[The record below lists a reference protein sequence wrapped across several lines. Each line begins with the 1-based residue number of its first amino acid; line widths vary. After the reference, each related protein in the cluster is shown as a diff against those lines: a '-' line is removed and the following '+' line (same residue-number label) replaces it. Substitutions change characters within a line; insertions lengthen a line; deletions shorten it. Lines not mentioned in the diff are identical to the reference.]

1 MPSAV
6 VTKEELE
13 SLDLFRGVDLD
24 AFEGLILNCPL
35 ATVKE
40 GEILLEAG
48 KPNRHLHL
56 LVSGRVRVHLSL
68 EDEPIAILGR
78 GEAIGEISLIDG
90 QPASATVIA
99 DTDCRLLRLDAHLLW
114 SLVRASHGAAF
125 NLLLILAQ
133 RLRRDNAVITR
144 TRQLQREWERCAT
157 IDGLTGLHNRRWFDS
172 MLPKLA
178 ARCRSAGTPLSMI
191 AIDLDEFKAYNDTY
205 GHPAAD
211 RALLA
216 IALRLQG
223 CMRPGDLL
231 ARYGGDEFVA
241 LLPHAEI
248 AIARQIA
255 RRLHREVSGAPIDS
269 SDGTKLPP
277 VSLSVGLALLRTT
290 DTLEQLIEAAD
301 RALYRAKHAG
311 RNRISD

>member
-1 MPSAV
+1 MPSAGL
-6 VTKEELE
+6 TRRELE
-13 SLDLFRGVDLD
+13 NLDLFRGVDLD
-24 AFEGLILNCPL
+24 AFEGLIQSCPIS
-35 ATVKE
+35 TMYE

-48 KPNRHLHL
+48 KANRHLHL
-56 LVSGRVRVHLSL
+56 LVSGRMRVHLSL
-68 EDEPIAILGR
+68 EDEAIAVLGP

-90 QPASATVIA
+90 QPASATVVA
-99 DTDCRLLRLDAHLLW
+99 DTECRLLRLDAHLLW

-157 IDGLTGLHNRRWFDS
+157 IDGLTGLHNRRWLDS
-172 MLPKLA
+172 MLPKLS

-191 AIDLDEFKAYNDTY
+191 TIDLDDFKTYNDTY

-211 RALLA
+211 RALFA
-216 IALRLQG
+216 VAVKLQQ

-241 LLPHAEI
+241 LLPHAELE
-248 AIARQIA
+248 IARQIA
-255 RRLHREVSGAPIDS
+255 ERLHRDVSGSTLTA
-269 SDGTKLPP
+269 SDGTLLHP
-277 VSLSVGLALLRTT
+277 VSLSLGIAVVRAS
-290 DTLEQLIEAAD
+290 DSVEQLIEAAD
-301 RALYRAKHAG
+301 QALYRAKHAG
-311 RNRISD
+311 RDRISD